1 MSPKTKEQYEGIRQE
16 KKDLILDTALEV
28 FATHGFHGSSI
39 SMIAKH
45 AGIAKGLMYNYFDS
59 KEELLKAILNKGV
72 QNIMKVF
79 TQVLNDE
86 ITPDIFKQLLEL
98 YFSQLKENSVF
109 WRLYFSIAIQPSV
122 MEMIEKEF
130 VGMVNPY
137 MDMLQKYY
145 TNQGSGQP
153 EADALLAHAI
163 IDGITMNFV
172 ITHHDFDLKI
182 IEELVIRRLIK
193 PSF

>member
-1 MSPKTKEQYEGIRQE
+1 MSPKTKEQYEDIRQE
-16 KKDLILDTALEV
+16 KRELILDTALEV

-72 QNIMKVF
+72 QDILKVF
-79 TQVLNDE
+79 SKVVNQE
-86 ITPDIFKQLLEL
+86 ITPDIFKQILEL
-98 YFSQLKENSVF
+98 YFSQLRENNIF
-109 WRLYFSIAIQPSV
+109 WRLYFSITMQPSV

-130 VGMVNPY
+130 ESMVNPY

-145 TNQGSGQP
+145 KNQGSGQP
-153 EADALLAHAI
+153 DADALLAHAI
-163 IDGITMNFV
+163 IDGVTLNFIMV
-172 ITHHDFDLKI
+172 HHDFDVKI

>member
-79 TQVLNDE
+79 TQVLNQE

-137 MDMLQKYY
+137 MEMLQKYY

-172 ITHHDFDLKI
+172 ITHHDFDMKI